1 MSRNGTESRESLP
14 LWFGAKRENGSERP
28 LEGTATIPVYRNG
41 TKSRDSLP
49 LWCGGVEWRTLHRWP
64 DEWVAG
70 WFKLV
75 KCRQYGNSGKYPFL
89 HTGKDMKCKN
99 AQSLP

>member
-1 MSRNGTESRESLP
+1 MSRNGTETRDSLP

-28 LEGTATIPVYRNG
+28 LEGAATIPVYRNG
-41 TKSRDSLP
+41 TESRDSLP

-70 WFKLV
+70 WLSA
-75 KCRQYGNSGKYPFL
+75 GNMATRGKTRSCIPE
-89 HTGKDMKCKN
+89 KI
-99 AQSLP
+99 